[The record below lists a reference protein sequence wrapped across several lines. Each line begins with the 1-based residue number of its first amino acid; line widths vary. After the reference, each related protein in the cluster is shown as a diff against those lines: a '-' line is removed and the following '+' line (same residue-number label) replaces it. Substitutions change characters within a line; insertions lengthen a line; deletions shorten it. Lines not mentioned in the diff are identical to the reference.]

1 MAKPNAHRK
10 RFYDAYKNEGR
21 REKNKARKAAK
32 AEKRSAYFEKRRE
45 AGTSEKL
52 REEHKAD
59 ENYRPA
65 SKDPVW
71 KDYGRLKSWYD
82 RLDYQI
88 EEAARKAKL
97 EKEKKHKKG
106 GVE

>member
-45 AGTSEKL
+45 AALPRSSVKSI
-52 REEHKAD
+52 R
-59 ENYRPA
+59 RIRII
-65 SKDPVW
+65 
-71 KDYGRLKSWYD
+71 GRNS
-82 RLDYQI
+82 RI
-88 EEAARKAKL
+88 PSGRITVA
-97 EKEKKHKKG
+97 
-106 GVE
+106 